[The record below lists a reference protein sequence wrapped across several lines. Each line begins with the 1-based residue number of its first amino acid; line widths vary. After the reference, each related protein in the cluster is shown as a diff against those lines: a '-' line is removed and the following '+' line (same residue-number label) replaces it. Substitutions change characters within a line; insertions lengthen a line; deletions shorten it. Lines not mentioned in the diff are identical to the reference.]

1 MENITQ
7 SFPETVY
14 GPDAG
19 SGQGKVA
26 VITGATGGIGSAIA
40 KSLSRAGYSLVLNA
54 PSHEKLNTLVSQ
66 LDGPA
71 VAMPGNLRVESMPG
85 TLLSAALQN
94 FGRCDVCFNNGGLLE
109 AGTIEAID
117 IERVCNMVRVN
128 VEGAFRIAY
137 TFLQHF
143 VKQRRG
149 HLVNTSSVLGKKVR
163 PTVGAYAATKYA
175 IEALSEALRMEL
187 ARTDVQISCIEPGL
201 VRTGVHDRWEVP
213 PADLL
218 GISDPLEPEEIAR
231 MVLFILEQ
239 PSQVRIPH
247 LMMLPTEHALSV

>member
-1 MENITQ
+1 M
-7 SFPETVY
+7 
-14 GPDAG
+14 DAYNDE
-19 SGQGKVA
+19 KVA

-54 PSHEKLNTLVSQ
+54 PSNEKLNALASQ
-66 LDGPA
+66 LDGPCFI
-71 VAMPGNLRVESMPG
+71 VAGNLRVESIPQM
-85 TLLSAALQN
+85 LLSAAMQN

-109 AGTIEAID
+109 AGTVETID
-117 IERVCNMVRVN
+117 IERICNMVRVN

-143 VKQRRG
+143 VQQGHG

-187 ARTDVQISCIEPGL
+187 SKSEVQISCIEPGL
-201 VRTGVHDRWEVP
+201 VRTGMHDRWEVP
-213 PADLL
+213 PAELM
-218 GISDPLEPEEIAR
+218 GIAEPLEPEDIAR

-239 PSQVRIPH
+239 PAHVPIPE
-247 LMMLPTEHALSV
+247 LMALQKSHGI